1 MFGCVC
7 AYLYMDGASRR
18 QRRLAAMAR
27 GDRRRRPQ
35 AGEVGGSRML
45 QLVAFTEEKRTEYA
59 RVPGDGGWERGEGGM
74 SHWSGGWAETCW

>member
-1 MFGCVC
+1 MAACVHIC
-7 AYLYMDGASRR
+7 IW
-18 QRRLAAMAR
+18 MAR
-27 GDRRRRPQ
+27 VADSDGWRRRHAATAGGDRRR
-35 AGEVGGSRML
+35 GKSVGSRML